1 MEERVCKLDS
11 ASIQL
16 QRWSGNASLI
26 KSPSLSLSLSSLFVG
41 WNLFRAFQ
49 SPSIQFGHPSSLPLP
64 PSPFSPFS
72 SSFQTTDDSLPL
84 CASMQKRVTVAAFGF
99 FPTRAANSDR
109 RRPRS
114 RKTAISPKRNN
125 LVFPIFD
132 LDATRYS
139 ATCSYQFVSL
149 RERDS
154 SPGGN
159 LSILGVRFVPV
170 YLDDRFNRLFLCIIA
185 LLRERNRERW
195 RMVSGCCSIYLLLS
209 SLF

>member
-1 MEERVCKLDS
+1 MR
-11 ASIQL
+11 
-16 QRWSGNASLI
+16 
-26 KSPSLSLSLSSLFVG
+26 F
-41 WNLFRAFQ
+41 NL
-49 SPSIQFGHPSSLPLP
+49 PPSSLAIRPPFLSL

-195 RMVSGCCSIYLLLS
+195 GMVSGCCPIYLLLS

>member
-64 PSPFSPFS
+64 PV
-72 SSFQTTDDSLPL
+72 SFLPLLLLVPDDRRLPL

-149 RERDS
+149 REREIPLPVVIS
-154 SPGGN
+154 RFLGFVLFRFTLTTG
-159 LSILGVRFVPV
+159 SIGYSF
-170 YLDDRFNRLFLCIIA
+170 A
-185 LLRERNRERW
+185 
-195 RMVSGCCSIYLLLS
+195 
-209 SLF
+209 

>member
-109 RRPRS
+109 RDLEKRRS
-114 RKTAISPKRNN
+114 LSHPSVTTSFFLFSISMR
-125 LVFPIFD
+125 
-132 LDATRYS
+132 LDIA
-139 ATCSYQFVSL
+139 
-149 RERDS
+149 
-154 SPGGN
+154 PP
-159 LSILGVRFVPV
+159 VRTS
-170 YLDDRFNRLFLCIIA
+170 LFLWEK
-185 LLRERNRERW
+185 ERFLSRW
-195 RMVSGCCSIYLLLS
+195 
-209 SLF
+209 

>member
-26 KSPSLSLSLSSLFVG
+26 KSPSRPCSLAEIYSVRF
-41 WNLFRAFQ
+41 NL
-49 SPSIQFGHPSSLPLP
+49 PPSSLAIRPPFLSL

-114 RKTAISPKRNN
+114 RKTAIPLSPKRNN

-149 RERDS
+149 REREIPLPVVIS
-154 SPGGN
+154 RFLGFVLFRFTLTTG
-159 LSILGVRFVPV
+159 SIGYSF
-170 YLDDRFNRLFLCIIA
+170 A
-185 LLRERNRERW
+185 
-195 RMVSGCCSIYLLLS
+195 
-209 SLF
+209 

>member
-72 SSFQTTDDSLPL
+72 SSFQTTDDSPFARPCRSALQLPPL
-84 CASMQKRVTVAAFGF
+84 DFFQLVPQILIGDGRDLEKRRSHPSVTTSFFLFSISMR
-99 FPTRAANSDR
+99 
-109 RRPRS
+109 
-114 RKTAISPKRNN
+114 
-125 LVFPIFD
+125 
-132 LDATRYS
+132 LDIA
-139 ATCSYQFVSL
+139 
-149 RERDS
+149 
-154 SPGGN
+154 PP
-159 LSILGVRFVPV
+159 VRTS
-170 YLDDRFNRLFLCIIA
+170 LFLWE
-185 LLRERNRERW
+185 REIPLPVVISRFLGFVLFRFTLTT
-195 RMVSGCCSIYLLLS
+195 GSIGYS
-209 SLF
+209 FA